1 MWQLQIIRLN
11 RLKCGIPLS
20 VPQIT
25 TAYKVTF
32 SVLTCHVLFIYK
44 LQSRLRPIMFAL
56 KPNYNNLNKK
66 KAKICRTWYIKT
78 NPLQLRTNQ
87 MSYTIV
93 SKILLNSNFPE
104 PLVSTLLCSS
114 STLQRQAKKTTVQ
127 SVQISAI
134 LPNNLR
140 RNIRLSHNQ
149 KASKTWYSPIFVNRK
164 CPQSRLYG
172 IMLNFLAAISAR

>member
-32 SVLTCHVLFIYK
+32 SVLTCHVLFIYI

-114 STLQRQAKKTTVQ
+114 STLQRQAKKKLFNLSKYLQYCRTICAE
-127 SVQISAI
+127 ISAS
-134 LPNNLR
+134 LTTKRP
-140 RNIRLSHNQ
+140 Q
-149 KASKTWYSPIFVNRK
+149 KHDTVPFSSTVSVRSLAST
-164 CPQSRLYG
+164 
-172 IMLNFLAAISAR
+172 A